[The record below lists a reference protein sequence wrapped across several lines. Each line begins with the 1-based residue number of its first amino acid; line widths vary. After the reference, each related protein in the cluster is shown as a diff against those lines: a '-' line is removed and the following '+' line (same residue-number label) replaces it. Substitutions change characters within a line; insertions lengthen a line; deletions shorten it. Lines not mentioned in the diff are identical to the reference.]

1 MTMATVTETSGA
13 PTHPTATGAPAVP
26 ATKVPEAP
34 PRASGSTRLVLR
46 GVSFATYRALRSE
59 LDRAGDRVRLT
70 FDRGAL
76 EFMTQSYEHEQG
88 SLHLC
93 LLIVAIATE
102 LDILI
107 EGGGTTTFAREDL
120 DRGIEPDQ
128 CFYIANEARVRGRKV
143 LDLAVDP
150 PPDLVIE
157 VDVSRSSLPKE
168 SIYAALGV
176 PEFWRLDDGVLR
188 IVELDPQGHYQQVEM
203 SRSFPFLRREEAE
216 DWLRRRQT
224 MGLPNWLRE
233 LHAWVRDVLAL
244 RFRDQAGR

>member
-1 MTMATVTETSGA
+1 MT
-13 PTHPTATGAPAVP
+13 TATEAAGTPVNAPGAPAAP
-26 ATKVPEAP
+26 AGPSAATAG
-34 PRASGSTRLVLR
+34 RAAMSRGASGIVLR
-46 GVSFATYRALRSE
+46 GVSFATYRALRAE
-59 LDRAGDRVRLT
+59 LDRAGDRARLT
-70 FDRGAL
+70 FDRGSL
-76 EFMTQSYEHEQG
+76 EIMTQSYEHEQG

-128 CFYIANEARVRGRKV
+128 CFYVANEPRVRGKKA

-157 VDVSRSSLPKE
+157 VDVSRSSLSKAP
-168 SIYAALGV
+168 IYAALGV
-176 PEFWRLDDGVLR
+176 PEFWRLDDAVLR
-188 IVELDPQGHYQQVEM
+188 FLELDAEGRYQSAEV
-203 SRSFPFLRREEAE
+203 SRSFPFLKREEVQE
-216 DWLRRRQT
+216 WVRRRDT

-233 LHAWVRDVLAL
+233 LHAWVRAELAA
-244 RFRDQAGR
+244 RRDNQPGR